1 MARNI
6 HLKRV
11 GTWVAA
17 TCCVVIALIS
27 YRFAI
32 FGVQESM
39 PFMAHHL
46 EAGRILFYAH
56 IALAPVALAC
66 VPFQLFPRLRRNMPA
81 VHRWVGRIYVLAIF
95 LSGIA
100 GFRIAFN
107 SAAGPIAAAGFAT
120 LAVIWIGV
128 TATGLAYGIRRNL
141 PQHRAWMLRSV
152 ALTFAAVTLRLYLGA
167 SMSMGFPFEIAYP
180 AIAWFCWVPN
190 AIVMELYLRRRGP
203 LSRAQ
208 MAPA

>member
-1 MARNI
+1 MARNF

-17 TCCVVIALIS
+17 TSCVVIALIS

-39 PFMAHHL
+39 AYMAHHL
-46 EAGRILFYAH
+46 ETGRILFYAH

-66 VPFQLFPRLRRNMPA
+66 LPLQLSPGLRRNMPA

-100 GFRIAFN
+100 GFRVAFN
-107 SAAGPIAAAGFAT
+107 TAAGPLAAGGFAV
-120 LAVIWIGV
+120 LAVIWVGV
-128 TATGLAYGIRRNL
+128 TAAGLVYGIRRNF

-167 SMSMGFPFEIAYP
+167 SMSMELPFEFAYP
-180 AIAWFCWVPN
+180 AIAWLCWVPN
-190 AIVMELYLRRRGP
+190 AIVMELYVRRRGP
-203 LSRAQ
+203 LERKQ
-208 MAPA
+208 LAPA